1 MLTLWLCDG
10 CLQEFSLPRKLYI
23 CRGAKCLESFCQG
36 CEHFLNNRKVR
47 PEVIFSSQPA
57 TDEDNKRTASVWDGL
72 RRKARRCKC
81 IVVACWRG
89 KKRNEKS
96 APRWSLVW
104 QVRCQ
109 WQRCTSQLY
118 RHKQLLKFFKEPE
131 WFVGFVGWKLQ
142 SKCQGLE

>member
-1 MLTLWLCDG
+1 MYRKLQYDSAVPPPPSERLYTQLIKVCMLTLWLCDG
-10 CLQEFSLPRKLYI
+10 CLQEFSLPQKLYI

-36 CEHFLNNRKVR
+36 CEHFLNNWKVR

-89 KKRNEKS
+89 KKKKRKIS
-96 APRWSLVW
+96 ATMEFSL
-104 QVRCQ
+104 
-109 WQRCTSQLY
+109 TSQMSVAAL
-118 RHKQLLKFFKEPE
+118 H
-131 WFVGFVGWKLQ
+131 VSALQ
-142 SKCQGLE
+142 T